1 MPSCAIIALDE
12 AGGVSDYM
20 SIQRFSDH
28 KLLCDVMHWPA
39 RFVLVETMN
48 RTEVNGSEYTVLLI
62 LTNYDKFC

>member
-1 MPSCAIIALDE
+1 MPSCAIIALDG

-39 RFVLVETMN
+39 RFVCLWKLN
-48 RTEVNGSEYTVLLI
+48 TEVNGSEYTV
-62 LTNYDKFC
+62 